1 MATRQRTDDEEDDD
15 RETSRSRS
23 GGGSSS
29 SRRRPGAASSIAAG
43 LSGAAILDIVE
54 RLGLVDLIVDRLKAR
69 LEEVDIDQLL
79 DEIGEYLKKNPE
91 VLVVSLGAV
100 TIAAG
105 ALVYLNRRK

>member
-1 MATRQRTDDEEDDD
+1 MTTKHQSSEGKD
-15 RETSRSRS
+15 REASSRSR

-29 SRRRPGAASSIAAG
+29 RRRKGGLAASG
-43 LSGAAILDIVE
+43 LSTAAILDIVD
-54 RLGLVDLIVDRLKAR
+54 RLGLVDLIVDRLKTR
-69 LEEVDIDQLL
+69 LEDVDTDQIL
-79 DEIGEYLKKNPE
+79 DEIAGYLKKNPE

>member
-1 MATRQRTDDEEDDD
+1 MATRQRPDDDEDDD
-15 RETSRSRS
+15 RATGSRSS
-23 GGGSSS
+23 SKGGGA
-29 SRRRPGAASSIAAG
+29 RRRPGTLAGAG
-43 LSGAAILDIVE
+43 LSTAAILDIVE

-69 LEEVDIDQLL
+69 LDEVDTDQLL
-79 DEIGEYLKKNPE
+79 DEVADYLKKNPE

>member
-1 MATRQRTDDEEDDD
+1 MATKQ
-15 RETSRSRS
+15 
-23 GGGSSS
+23 SSA
-29 SRRRPGAASSIAAG
+29 RRRPGTLAETG
-43 LSGAAILDIVE
+43 LSTAAILDIVE

-69 LEEVDIDQLL
+69 LDDVDTDQIIDEVAD
-79 DEIGEYLKKNPE
+79 YLKKNPE